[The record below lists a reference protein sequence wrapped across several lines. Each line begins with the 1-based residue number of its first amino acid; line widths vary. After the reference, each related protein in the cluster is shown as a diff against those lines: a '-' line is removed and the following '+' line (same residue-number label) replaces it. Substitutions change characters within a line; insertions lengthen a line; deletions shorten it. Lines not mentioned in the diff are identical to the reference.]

1 MDVYM
6 RIHNQTQRSSKAPLP
21 DAIIASARR
30 VIEIE
35 LAAVHALLDRLDQN
49 FAGAVQTLYD
59 CEGKFVVSGM
69 GKSGLIGRKISA
81 TLSCYGIPSVFMHPG
96 EAYHGDLGMIDPRD
110 VVLLISNS
118 GESDEI
124 LKLLPFLEHQGNK
137 IIAMT
142 GRPESTLARH
152 AHHHINIAVEQEACP
167 LLLAPTASST
177 ATLVMGD
184 ALAVSLMTALG
195 IEEEQFARFHPGGS
209 LGRKLLTT
217 VGHEMVPAEQVP
229 VIKPGTPSMDVI
241 QAMTAGRLGVAIV
254 ADQNDVVQG
263 IITDGDLRRAAL
275 KFGDRLLTITA
286 NDMMTKGPC
295 MTSADQRIFDAEA
308 IMDAKKIHQLVVVDE
323 QGRLTGLLPFRHR

>member
-1 MDVYM
+1 M
-6 RIHNQTQRSSKAPLP
+6 RVHNQIDHPLNP
-21 DAIIASARR
+21 PPIDAIISSARR

-35 LAAVHALLDRLDQN
+35 SAAVQVLLDRVDAD
-49 FAGAVQTLYD
+49 FAGAVQTLYA
-59 CEGKFVVSGM
+59 CEGKFIVSGM

-124 LKLLPFLEHQGNK
+124 LKLLPFLESQGNK
-137 IIAMT
+137 VIAMT
-142 GRPESTLARH
+142 GHPESTLAQH

-167 LLLAPTASST
+167 LMLAPTASST

-184 ALAVSLMTALG
+184 ALAVSLMSALG
-195 IEEEQFARFHPGGS
+195 IKEEQFARFHPGGS

-217 VGHEMVPAEQVP
+217 VAHEMVPAEQVP
-229 VIKPGTPSMDVI
+229 IVRPDTPSMDVI
-241 QAMTAGRLGVAIV
+241 QAMTAGRLGAAIV
-254 ADQNDVVQG
+254 AGEDQVVRG
-263 IITDGDLRRAAL
+263 LITDGDLRRATL

-286 NDMMTKGPC
+286 ADMMTVNP
-295 MTSADQRIFDAEA
+295 SSISSNQRILDAETL
-308 IMDAKKIHQLVVVDE
+308 MEQKNIHQLVVVDH
-323 QGRLTGLLPFRHR
+323 QGRLLGLLPYRHG

>member
-1 MDVYM
+1 M
-6 RIHNQTQRSSKAPLP
+6 RIHNQNQRPSHPPSAES
-21 DAIIASARR
+21 IIASARR

-35 LAAVHALLDRLDQN
+35 AAAVNALLDRLDQD
-49 FAGAVQTLYD
+49 FAGAVQTLYA

-124 LKLLPFLEHQGNK
+124 LKLLPFLESQGNQV
-137 IIAMT
+137 IAMT
-142 GRPESTLARH
+142 GRPESTLAKH

-177 ATLVMGD
+177 ATIVMGD

-195 IEEEQFARFHPGGS
+195 VKEEQFARFHPGGS

-229 VIKPGTPSMDVI
+229 VVKPDTSSMDVI
-241 QAMTAGRLGVAIV
+241 QAMTAGRLGAAIV
-254 ADQNDVVQG
+254 ADDDRVVLG
-263 IITDGDLRRAAL
+263 LITDGDLRRAAL

-286 NDMMTKGPC
+286 SDMMTKNPAAI
-295 MTSADQRIFDAEA
+295 TSNQRILDAETL
-308 IMDAKKIHQLVVVDE
+308 MDTKKIHQLVVVDP
-323 QGRLTGLLPFRHR
+323 QGRLTGLLPYRHG

>member
-1 MDVYM
+1 M
-6 RIHNQTQRSSKAPLP
+6 RIHNQNHRPSELP
-21 DAIIASARR
+21 SAASILASARR

-35 LAAVHALLDRLDQN
+35 SAAVNALLDRLDAD
-49 FAGAVQTLYD
+49 FAGAVQTLYA

-124 LKLLPFLEHQGNK
+124 LKLLPFLESQGNK
-137 IIAMT
+137 VIAMT
-142 GRPESTLARH
+142 GRPDSTLGKH

-167 LLLAPTASST
+167 LTLAPTASAT

-184 ALAVSLMTALG
+184 ALAVSLMTALNVK
-195 IEEEQFARFHPGGS
+195 EEQFARFHPGGS

-217 VGHEMVPAEQVP
+217 VGHEMVPAEKVP
-229 VIKPGTPSMDVI
+229 VVKPATPSMDVI
-241 QAMTAGRLGVAIV
+241 QAMTAGRLGAAVV
-254 ADQNDVVQG
+254 TDETGVVQG
-263 IITDGDLRRAAL
+263 IITDGDLRRATL
-275 KFGDRLLTITA
+275 NFGDRLLTINA
-286 NDMMTKGPC
+286 SDMMTQNPTAI
-295 MTSADQRIFDAEA
+295 TSDQRILDAESL
-308 IMDAKKIHQLVVVDE
+308 MDQKNIHQLVVVDQ
-323 QGRLTGLLPFRHR
+323 QGRLLGLLPYRHG